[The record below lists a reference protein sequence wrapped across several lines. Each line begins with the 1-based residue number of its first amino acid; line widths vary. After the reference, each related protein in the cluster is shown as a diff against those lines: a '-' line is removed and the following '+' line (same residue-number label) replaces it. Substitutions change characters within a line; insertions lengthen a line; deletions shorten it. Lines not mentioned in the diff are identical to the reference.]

1 MSLKTKLVMIITML
15 LGGFFGLLNETLLTT
30 ALPSI
35 MKDFHIQYSQVQW
48 LTTAFLLT
56 NGVVI
61 PLSALVIQRFTTR
74 QVFLTGILIFFIGT
88 IVGGFSPNFTILLF
102 ARIIQALGSGIM
114 MPLMMTTILDI
125 FEPHERG
132 KYMGIFGLVIGL
144 APAIGPTLSGYLV
157 EYFNWRSLFHVVA
170 PIAAIT
176 FIIALF
182 TVKNVG
188 TNVKVPI
195 DIISIILSVFGF
207 GGLLY
212 GTSSI
217 SHDGWDDPIVI
228 TTIIGGIILVALF
241 IWRQSHLETPLL
253 NFGVFKN
260 KQFAI
265 GLLIMAVTMISM
277 IGSETVLPM
286 FVQNLLNES
295 ALDSGL
301 ILLPGAIVMA
311 VMSMTSG
318 AMYEKFGAK
327 PLAIIGMLIVII
339 TTSYFVVM
347 DEHTSTIMLATV
359 YAIRMIGIALG
370 LMPVMTHTMNQLT
383 PEMNAHGSS
392 MTNTVQQ
399 ISGSI
404 GTAGLITILSQ
415 ASQHFSPKM
424 SDYKGMNKQEMIGQI
439 KIDTMLHGY
448 HAGFLFAVI
457 ITVISFL
464 CTFMIKKT
472 SKSKT
477 QE

>member
-1 MSLKTKLVMIITML
+1 MIITML

-125 FEPHERG
+125 SEPHERG

-359 YAIRMIGIALG
+359 YAIRMIGIAIG

-424 SDYKGMNKQEMIGQI
+424 SDYKVMNKQEMIGQI